1 FHVCLLI
8 PSPPRPLYSF
18 PTRRSSD
25 LYLPCLNSH
34 QQEPYALN
42 ALQTYLVIISDWD
55 KGNITTNFIKMYDR
69 LLIYQQPRRLVLNH
83 RGKVHLQLEYR
94 PPSSDGNSHY
104 IGVKKETYPVALPSQ
119 V

>member
-69 LLIYQQPRRLVLNH
+69 LLIYQQPRRLGLNH
-83 RGKVHLQLEYR
+83 RGDRKSTRL
-94 PPSSDGNSHY
+94 NASHVSISY
-104 IGVKKETYPVALPSQ
+104 AVFCLKNK
-119 V
+119 